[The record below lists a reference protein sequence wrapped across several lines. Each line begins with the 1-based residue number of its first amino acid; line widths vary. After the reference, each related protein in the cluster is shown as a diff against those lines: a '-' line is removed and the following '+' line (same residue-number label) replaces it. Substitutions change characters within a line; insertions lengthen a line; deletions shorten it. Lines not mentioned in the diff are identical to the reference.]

1 MDLLAPILRRSVA
14 VVSVVRGEYVA
25 YIYGKDRRR
34 HGRRAREPDLKAL
47 WKLILDGHGS
57 EARSGCTPDPAQ
69 SGDAHACNAPVRGA
83 APGQKG
89 EGGQCPP
96 VPGTPPSVA
105 AVVRRV
111 RLGSYG

>member
-47 WKLILDGHGS
+47 WKPILDGHGS
-57 EARSGCTPDPAQ
+57 EARSGCTP
-69 SGDAHACNAPVRGA
+69 VRT
-83 APGQKG
+83 
-89 EGGQCPP
+89 
-96 VPGTPPSVA
+96 V
-105 AVVRRV
+105 
-111 RLGSYG
+111 SYTHLTLPTKRIV